1 MSIEV
6 TKLSNGLRVVS
17 DFMDTVESVSLGAW
31 VEVGTRDEAAKIN
44 GMSHLLEHMA
54 FKGTERRSAVGI
66 VEEIEAVGGHL
77 NAYTAREH
85 TAYYAKILKQDLEL
99 AVDIIADILQHSV
112 MDEGELAREQGVIV
126 QEINQSHDT
135 PDDVVFDFFQET
147 AFPEQALGRPVLGS
161 AALVRGMNRD
171 AILGY
176 MKDHYSASRIVF
188 AAAGNLD
195 HVRLVRLVEDAFD
208 ALPEPVDGTREPAR
222 YVGGANR
229 QPRDLEQAHVLLG
242 MKGIAFED
250 EDFHAASMFST
261 LLGGGMSSRLFQEV
275 REKRGLAYSIYSYLS
290 SYTDGGLFGVYAGTG
305 KDNIGDLVPLVF
317 SEIGKLADGAG
328 GGEDAEIDRARAQIK
343 ASILIIGK
351 HGGPVR
357 ETGAANDRLQTSDSD
372 RRDHHPDRRRR
383 WGRHPPRRR
392 KVAFGASDH
401 NRPRPG
407 PGPGRPGK
415 TRCRT
420 LLRSPSRPCP
430 SPSDSPRPVD
440 RWPRRR
446 PRRRK
451 RRCCS
456 SRRGC

>member
-1 MSIEV
+1 MSIQV
-6 TKLSNGLRVVS
+6 TALSSGLRVVS

-31 VEVGTRDEAAKIN
+31 VEVGTRDEAAQIN

-54 FKGTERRSAVGI
+54 FKGTERRSAVEI

-85 TAYYAKILKQDLEL
+85 TAYYAKILKEDLEL

-112 MDEGELAREQGVIV
+112 MDEDELAREQDVIV
-126 QEINQSHDT
+126 QEINQSQDT

-176 MKDHYSASRIVF
+176 MKDHYSAPRIVF
-188 AAAGNLD
+188 AAAGNFE
-195 HVRLVRLVEDAFD
+195 HGRLVRLVEDAFD
-208 ALPEPVDGTREPAR
+208 SLPEPVDGTREPAH

-275 REKRGLAYSIYSYLS
+275 REKRGLAYSIYSFLS

-305 KDNIGDLVPLVF
+305 KDDVRDLVPLVLG
-317 SEIGKLADGAG
+317 EIGKLADGGEGAG
-328 GGEDAEIDRARAQIK
+328 GAGGAEIARARAQIK
-343 ASILIIGK
+343 AGILMSLESSASRCEQLARQMIVYKRPIPIDETIAKIDAVDGAAIRRVAERLLS
-351 HGGPVR
+351 GPPTVTALGPVPDL
-357 ETGAANDRLQTSDSD
+357 EDLEKLAA
-372 RRDHHPDRRRR
+372 
-383 WGRHPPRRR
+383 
-392 KVAFGASDH
+392 
-401 NRPRPG
+401 G
-407 PGPGRPGK
+407 PA
-415 TRCRT
+415 
-420 LLRSPSRPCP
+420 
-430 SPSDSPRPVD
+430 
-440 RWPRRR
+440 
-446 PRRRK
+446 
-451 RRCCS
+451 
-456 SRRGC
+456 

>member
-6 TKLSNGLRVVS
+6 TELSNGLRVVS

-54 FKGTERRSAVGI
+54 FKGTERRSAVEI
-66 VEEIEAVGGHL
+66 AEEIEDVGGHL

-85 TAYYAKILKQDLEL
+85 TAYYAKILKGDLEL

-147 AFPEQALGRPVLGS
+147 AFPGQALGRPVLGS
-161 AALVRGMNRD
+161 AELVKGMGRD

-176 MKDHYSASRIVF
+176 MKDHYSAPRIVF

-195 HVRLVRLVEDAFD
+195 HACLVRLVEDAFD
-208 ALPEPVDGTREPAR
+208 ALPEPTGSARAPAR

-250 EDFHAASMFST
+250 KDFHAASMFST

-305 KDNIGDLVPLVF
+305 KDDVRDLVPLVF
-317 SEIGKLADGAG
+317 GEISKLADGARGVG
-328 GGEDAEIDRARAQIK
+328 GGAGGADDAEIARARAQIK
-343 ASILIIGK
+343 AGILMSLESTAARCEQLARQMIVFKRPIPVDETIARIDAVDGAAIRRVAERLLS
-351 HGGPVR
+351 GPPTITALGPVPDL
-357 ETGAANDRLQTSDSD
+357 EDLEKLAA
-372 RRDHHPDRRRR
+372 
-383 WGRHPPRRR
+383 
-392 KVAFGASDH
+392 A
-401 NRPRPG
+401 
-407 PGPGRPGK
+407 
-415 TRCRT
+415 
-420 LLRSPSRPCP
+420 PS
-430 SPSDSPRPVD
+430 
-440 RWPRRR
+440 
-446 PRRRK
+446 
-451 RRCCS
+451 
-456 SRRGC
+456 

>member
-176 MKDHYSASRIVF
+176 MKDHYSAPRIVF

-195 HVRLVRLVEDAFD
+195 HGCLVRLVQDAFD

-229 QPRDLEQAHVLLG
+229 QPRDLEQAHILLG

-305 KDNIGDLVPLVF
+305 KDDIGDLVPLVF
-317 SEIGKLADGAG
+317 GEIGKLADGAG
-328 GGEDAEIDRARAQIK
+328 GGEDAEIARARAQIK
-343 ASILIIGK
+343 AGILMSLESTAARCEKLARQMIVFKRPIPIDETIARIDAVDGAAIRRVAERLLSERPTITAL
-351 HGGPVR
+351 GPVPDL
-357 ETGAANDRLQTSDSD
+357 EDLEKLAA
-372 RRDHHPDRRRR
+372 
-383 WGRHPPRRR
+383 
-392 KVAFGASDH
+392 A
-401 NRPRPG
+401 
-407 PGPGRPGK
+407 
-415 TRCRT
+415 
-420 LLRSPSRPCP
+420 PS
-430 SPSDSPRPVD
+430 
-440 RWPRRR
+440 
-446 PRRRK
+446 
-451 RRCCS
+451 
-456 SRRGC
+456 